1 MEKIQIKI
9 DKKVLNEVDNFL
21 NRLYYYNENI
31 FDSLLIESKF
41 FILDVLSKKIDEF
54 NNLIND

>member
-31 FDSLLIESKF
+31 FDSLSMESKF

-54 NNLIND
+54 NNLINN

>member
-1 MEKIQIKI
+1 MGKIQIKI

-31 FDSLLIESKF
+31 FDSLSIESKF

>member
-31 FDSLLIESKF
+31 FDSLSIESKF

-54 NNLIND
+54 NNLINN

>member
-31 FDSLLIESKF
+31 FDSLSIESKF

>member
-31 FDSLLIESKF
+31 FDSLSIESKF

-54 NNLIND
+54 NNLIKD

>member
-1 MEKIQIKI
+1 MGKIQIKI

-31 FDSLLIESKF
+31 FDSLSIESKF

-54 NNLIND
+54 NNLINN